1 MASAEDP
8 AIPRRRLKGELR
20 AARTDSGMTREV
32 VAAELD
38 WSLSKIVRIET
49 GDQGVSVTDLRALL
63 QLYGVT
69 DENIIQEL
77 TEMARASRGQTW
89 WGSYRDVVSK
99 PYGQLL
105 GFEGSASEIRTF
117 HPLNVPGLLH
127 TDDYAFESLRAQV
140 PEQRARRI
148 VDLRM
153 ERQERFFEQSKPP
166 QAMFILCEEALYRW
180 IGGAAVM
187 RRQLQSL
194 LDISGRTNVSIRLVP
209 FRAGAHPG
217 MIGPF
222 ILLSLKDSSDDLL
235 FLEGAGGDLASRDDQ
250 DMIELFTGKFETL
263 RTMALS
269 EAETKAVIER
279 RMDYFSQEEGA
290 PPVEAASEDTK
301 RSTDI

>member
-1 MASAEDP
+1 MATAEDP

-20 AARTDSGMTREV
+20 AARTESGMTREAA
-32 VAAELD
+32 AAELD
-38 WSLSKIVRIET
+38 WSLSKLVRIET

-63 QLYGVT
+63 QLYSVT
-69 DENIIQEL
+69 DQSTIEEL

-89 WGSYRDVVSK
+89 WASYRNVVSK
-99 PYGQLL
+99 QYGQLL
-105 GFEGSASEIRTF
+105 GYEGSASEIRAF

-127 TDDYAFESLRAQV
+127 TEDYAFESVRAQI

-166 QAMFILCEEALYRW
+166 QTIFILCEEALYRW

-187 RRQLQSL
+187 RRQLQRL
-194 LDISGRTNVSIRLVP
+194 LEISEKTNVSIRLIP

-222 ILLSLKDSSDDLL
+222 TLLSLKDTDDDLV

-250 DMIELFTGKFETL
+250 EMIELFTDKFERL
-263 RTMALS
+263 RTMALP
-269 EAETKAVIER
+269 EAETKSVIER
-279 RMDYFSQEEGA
+279 RIDYFRQAEEA
-290 PPVEAASEDTK
+290 PPVGATSEETK
-301 RSTDI
+301 RSTDT

>member
-1 MASAEDP
+1 MATAEDP
-8 AIPRRRLKGELR
+8 AISRRRLRGELR
-20 AARTDSGMTREV
+20 AARAESGMTRE
-32 VAAELD
+32 AAAADLD
-38 WSLSKIVRIET
+38 WSLSKLVRIET

-63 QLYGVT
+63 QLYRVMDKNT
-69 DENIIQEL
+69 IQEL
-77 TEMARASRGQTW
+77 TELARASRGQTW

-105 GFEGSASEIRTF
+105 GFEGSASEVRTF

-127 TDDYAFESLRAQV
+127 TDDYAFESLRVQI
-140 PEQRARRI
+140 PEERARRI

-166 QAMFILCEEALYRW
+166 HAIFILCEEALYRW

-194 LDISGRTNVSIRLVP
+194 LDISDRANVSIRLIP
-209 FRAGAHPG
+209 FKAGAHPG

-222 ILLSLKDSSDDLL
+222 ILLSLRDSNDDLL

-250 DMIELFTGKFETL
+250 DMIELFTDKFETL

-269 EAETKAVIER
+269 EADTKVVIEQR
-279 RMDYFSQEEGA
+279 IDYFSQA
-290 PPVEAASEDTK
+290 VEASPAGSTSGETK
-301 RSTDI
+301 RSTDT